1 MPRKSKF
8 SDAQIIGAVKEV
20 EGGAT
25 AVEVARKVGVSTETL
40 SRWRA
45 KFGGMTVSEAQE
57 KRRLEDENRKL
68 RSLVAQYALE
78 VESMRVVLG
87 KKW

>member
-1 MPRKSKF
+1 MSRKSKF
-8 SDAQIIGAVKEV
+8 SDAQIIAAVKEV
-20 EGGAT
+20 KGGST
-25 AVEVARKVGVSTETL
+25 MIEVARRVGVSTETL

-45 KFGGMTVSEAQE
+45 KFGGVSESQE

-78 VESMRVVLG
+78 VESMKVVLG